1 MFRASSEMAVATTAR
16 SVERSPH
23 CVANSRPF
31 WRAVTMSASRS
42 MGTRTS
48 SAMSADLMFGALSL
62 AVKVREA
69 LFQVQRGGDSL
80 ERQPQVDHGERH
92 LRLDPYDDGLRPAE
106 PDHVGDVAEGT
117 SRERIDHVERGDI
130 DDDSSGPD
138 LADRHDQRVTE
149 LLEVLVGERRLHRRD
164 QIGALLEDR
173 NLHGPL
179 APLRGMRGR
188 LFLRQN
194 DLVAE
199 MALGLFDAA
208 LEVADRVHL
217 AQVHPDINKGLGDLG
232 R

>member
-80 ERQPQVDHGERH
+80 ERQPQFAHGDRY
-92 LRLDPYDDGLRPAE
+92 LPLDPYADGLRPPE
-106 PDHVGDVAEGT
+106 PDHVGA
-117 SRERIDHVERGDI
+117 
-130 DDDSSGPD
+130 
-138 LADRHDQRVTE
+138 
-149 LLEVLVGERRLHRRD
+149 
-164 QIGALLEDR
+164 
-173 NLHGPL
+173 
-179 APLRGMRGR
+179 
-188 LFLRQN
+188 
-194 DLVAE
+194 
-199 MALGLFDAA
+199 DAA
-208 LEVADRVHL
+208 GASRDR
-217 AQVHPDINKGLGDLG
+217 INAGVDGD
-232 R
+232 